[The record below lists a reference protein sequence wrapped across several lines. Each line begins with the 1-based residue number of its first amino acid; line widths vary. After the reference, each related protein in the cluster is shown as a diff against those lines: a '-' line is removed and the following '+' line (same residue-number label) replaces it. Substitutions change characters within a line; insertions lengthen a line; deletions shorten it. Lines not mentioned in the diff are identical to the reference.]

1 MVGNRR
7 GEAARATLLDAGRV
21 AFSTQRYEE
30 VSIVDL
36 ARSLGVAAGSISY
49 HFGGKRGF
57 YLAVIAQAADEF
69 WSELLA
75 MRGPALDRLT
85 RGVEKLLDRAHA
97 QPGAFEA
104 LLADVADAEVRKIRD
119 EHRRRLAHALAVEI
133 SGSAAT
139 PVLRAAIAGWMSF
152 IEGAVLDWLHTGD
165 LARDQVRDLILGNF
179 FGTVLSAVSVDP
191 GIELSKRVVDAV
203 LSDARLGS
211 FLAGMAMTMPAGTVE

>member
-57 YLAVIAQAADEF
+57 YLAVIARAADEF

-85 RGVEKLLDRAHA
+85 WGVEKLLDRAHA

-119 EHRRRLAHALAVEI
+119 EHRARLAHALAVEI

-165 LARDQVRDLILGNF
+165 LAREQVRDLILGNF

>member
-85 RGVEKLLDRAHA
+85 WGVEKLLDRAHA

>member
-1 MVGNRR
+1 MTSS
-7 GEAARATLLDAGRV
+7 A
-21 AFSTQRYEE
+21 
-30 VSIVDL
+30 
-36 ARSLGVAAGSISY
+36 
-49 HFGGKRGF
+49 
-57 YLAVIAQAADEF
+57 
-69 WSELLA
+69 
-75 MRGPALDRLT
+75 ALDRLT
-85 RGVEKLLDRAHA
+85 WGVEKLLDRAHA